1 MKFILSIIFI
11 IPFLSISQNHL
22 KKKYCG
28 NYSGSIPAYK
38 MEDGK
43 TIVEVDSVSIQIEF
57 LNDGTVNYTIGNT
70 KDHGTYNVEFTAD
83 SFILISAKLE
93 NQKAEEKIKLYLKD
107 KHLER
112 EGIYPQ
118 PEGRLVK
125 LKE

>member
-11 IPFLSISQNHL
+11 IPFLSISQNIL

-28 NYSGSIPAYK
+28 NYLGSIPAYK

-43 TIVEVDSVSIQIEF
+43 MIVEVDSVSIQIEF
-57 LNDGTVNYTIGNT
+57 LKDGTVNYTIGNT
-70 KDHGTYNVEFTAD
+70 KDHGTYNVEFTTD

-93 NQKAEEKIKLYLKD
+93 NQKADEKMKLYLKD

>member
-11 IPFLSISQNHL
+11 IPFLSISQNIL
-22 KKKYCG
+22 KKKYYG
-28 NYSGSIPAYK
+28 NYLGSIPAYK

-43 TIVEVDSVSIQIEF
+43 MIVEVDSVSIQIEF
-57 LNDGTVNYTIGNT
+57 LKDGAVNYTIGNT
-70 KDHGTYNVEFTAD
+70 KDHGTYNVEFTTD
-83 SFILISAKLE
+83 NFILISAKLE

-118 PEGRLVK
+118 PEGRLLK